1 MYDFACCIS
10 KSCISKSFP
19 NVYNVNLS
27 HPDNQNKGELQ
38 QARRE
43 KKKTWF
49 SFETASSV
57 SQRLN
62 FSSSLPSGLLVF
74 FLIANLLWV
83 RQQQPRING
92 GQYSVEHS
100 VQFYKMLRSLTA
112 VTYFMIRWA
121 ELCTTSRMK
130 KSNNIKPSETKWWHK
145 AELKITI
152 NIHCQLKVKSKN

>member
-1 MYDFACCIS
+1 MCVYIRIFTKPILCEFKMDF
-10 KSCISKSFP
+10 
-19 NVYNVNLS
+19 
-27 HPDNQNKGELQ
+27 PDNQNTGELQ
-38 QARRE
+38 ELGEE
-43 KKKTWF
+43 KKDIIQLWNSKRYE
-49 SFETASSV
+49 SMSE
-57 SQRLN
+57 LM
-62 FSSSLPSGLLVF
+62 F
-74 FLIANLLWV
+74 FLITNMWE
-83 RQQQPRING
+83 RQQRPRINE